1 MFESTI
7 KQKNGFVFFFTFA
20 FLFWVNFFSFAQA
33 GVGIN
38 TSDPKS
44 TLEVNGSMS
53 QKVAEIT
60 LGTTLG
66 ANDNTVVCKN
76 TTAITIDLPT
86 VASSSCDGRV
96 YIIKKDMNSTNN
108 VTIDGY
114 GSETIDGAIT
124 YVLSDVQ
131 GSVTITSDG
140 TEWKIVSD
148 NLSSYPMG
156 EVSYFYSVDGTGK
169 NVYIPYKYIES
180 PGALPDP
187 NGGYEYMVACNPTTI
202 FAGMAMDFDN
212 GGSNNGTLRYIGRT
226 PRLCHIACTIS
237 VSPATANDEFVFGVA
252 KNNAVVASS
261 KIIQRTGSAS
271 DAQSTAIH
279 VVILLNYNDYIN
291 FYVGNLI
298 AGRNVIVKSLNL
310 FALGM

>member
-1 MFESTI
+1 MLNSMI
-7 KQKNGFVFFFTFA
+7 KQKRGIVFFLIFA
-20 FLFWVNFFSFAQA
+20 FLFLANFVGFAQA

-53 QKVAEIT
+53 QKVTEIT
-60 LGTTLG
+60 SGTTLG
-66 ANDNTVVCKN
+66 ATDNTVVCKN
-76 TTAITIDLPT
+76 TSAITINLPT
-86 VASSSCDGRV
+86 VASSSCNGRV
-96 YIIKKDMNSTNN
+96 YTIKKDMSSTNN
-108 VTIDGY
+108 VTIDAY
-114 GSETIDGAIT
+114 GSETIDGATT
-124 YVLSDVQ
+124 YVLSDLE
-131 GSVTITSDG
+131 GSVTIASDG
-140 TEWKIVSD
+140 TEWKIVGD
-148 NLSSYPMG
+148 HLSSYPMG
-156 EVSYFYSVDGTGK
+156 EVSYFYSIDGTGK
-169 NVYIPYKYIES
+169 NVAIAYKYIES
-180 PGALPDP
+180 PDSLPDP
-187 NGGYEYMVACNPTTI
+187 NGGYEYMVACNPTTT

-237 VSPATANDEFVFGVA
+237 VSPATSNDEFVFGVA

-261 KIIQRTGSAS
+261 KIIQRMGSTS

-291 FYVGNLI
+291 FYVGNLV
-298 AGRNVIVKSLNL
+298 AARDVVVKSLNL